1 MVLGY
6 HHNGVENSEN
16 DAEDNYISES
26 HISSPQTNTYRAT
39 VGGSKNDTFYYS
51 TKWSDLKHD
60 RIVYLNRDYRS
71 PFEVEE
77 RGPDGPSN
85 LTLCYTTN
93 FRNPGS
99 ANVFYVLPLTF
110 DCGSHACVWIGDEK
124 GVANLKINLYNT
136 NLASITKPGSA
147 FFLCFTNQF
156 FDFTANFFTCE
167 SYSPYFHISYGNASL
182 PNQKRDDPAQLS
194 SKAASAS
201 AFSVSFMSSIAG
213 FEPPTSALSV
223 TASTAILLP
232 SGGTVLPPSTTASD
246 SPVSTS
252 WAATVTTPDITP
264 TATATGAAN
273 TSDTSSSSHSSGLPL
288 GAKVGIALGA
298 IILVFLIILAILLLL
313 RHRRRKPPPN
323 SSRTPESPLPSSSLQ
338 NNNFRDRYVA
348 EKLGLT
354 NRTDTNTP
362 LTSRGAGMGV
372 DGRYDHE
379 DDPTADLPA
388 PGSAFT
394 ANTPVPIN
402 APRSQAAN
410 ALRNDGNGM
419 ENRAVSMTSGV
430 SRPVSPVNGGAVG
443 DNRESSREISRERIG
458 ERIMFEEPYTDD
470 IDEAGYGAVNEGRNE
485 SRMTLEVPK
494 VYKGTLQAPFLSEP
508 GMSPEEVAR
517 LEEEERR
524 IDEAIAEADEERR
537 RAREAREA
545 RGG

>member
-1 MVLGY
+1 MEGF
-6 HHNGVENSEN
+6 
-16 DAEDNYISES
+16 
-26 HISSPQTNTYRAT
+26 
-39 VGGSKNDTFYYS
+39 GGLSYKP
-51 TKWSDLKHD
+51 
-60 RIVYLNRDYRS
+60 R
-71 PFEVEE
+71 FEVESQ
-77 RGPDGPSN
+77 GPEVVSSN

-93 FRNPGS
+93 FQAPES
-99 ANVFYVLPLTF
+99 ANVFYVIPLTF
-110 DCGSHACVWIGDEK
+110 DCGSHPCIWTPDEQ
-124 GVANLKINLYNT
+124 GSANLEINLYNT
-136 NLASITKPGSA
+136 NLTSITTPGSA

-156 FDFTANFFTCE
+156 VNFTANFFTCE
-167 SYSPYFHISYGNASL
+167 SYSPYFHISYEPASL

-194 SKAASAS
+194 FEAASAS
-201 AFSVSFMSSIAG
+201 AFAASFISSIEG
-213 FEPPTSALSV
+213 YIPPTATLSI

-273 TSDTSSSSHSSGLPL
+273 TSDTSSSPHSSRLSL

-298 IILVFLIILAILLLL
+298 IILAFLIILAILLLL
-313 RHRRRKPPPN
+313 RYRRRNPPPN
-323 SSRTPESPLPSSSLQ
+323 SSRTPENPLLSSSLQ
-338 NNNFRDRYVA
+338 NNDSRELFVA

-354 NRTDTNTP
+354 DRTDTNTP
-362 LTSRGAGMGV
+362 LTSRGAGVGV
-372 DGRYDHE
+372 GGRYDHE
-379 DDPTADLPA
+379 ANSTADLPA

-394 ANTPVPIN
+394 ANTLVPIN
-402 APRSQAAN
+402 PQRSQAAN
-410 ALRNDGNGM
+410 TLRSDGNGI
-419 ENRAVSMTSGV
+419 ENRAVSMASEV
-430 SRPVSPVNGGAVG
+430 SRPVSPVNEVAVG
-443 DNRESSREISRERIG
+443 GNTRELSREISRERIG
-458 ERIMFEEPYTDD
+458 ERSIFDQEPYTDG
-470 IDEAGYGAVNEGRNE
+470 IDGAGQGTVNVGGNE

-545 RGG
+545 RGR